1 MSELKN
7 FLEVVLVEEAN
18 KVDLNLYT
26 FLERLSAKKGIYCFK
41 IREQKR

>member
-1 MSELKN
+1 MSDLRN
-7 FLEVVLVEEAN
+7 FLEVLMVEEAN